1 MRWFVEKALEVGEIT
16 EDVAMIAASFVRELL
31 QGELATAA
39 ELVRGIGR

>member
-1 MRWFVEKALEVGEIT
+1 MRWIIEHALEVGELT
-16 EDVAMIAASFVRELL
+16 EDLAMLAISFARELL